1 MNRAGGVACMFYG
14 YLIKQMKESKRYL
27 NRAEETVYILRSTE
41 DIMSPCV
48 FIVASV
54 QAFHIME
61 I

>member
-1 MNRAGGVACMFYG
+1 MFYG